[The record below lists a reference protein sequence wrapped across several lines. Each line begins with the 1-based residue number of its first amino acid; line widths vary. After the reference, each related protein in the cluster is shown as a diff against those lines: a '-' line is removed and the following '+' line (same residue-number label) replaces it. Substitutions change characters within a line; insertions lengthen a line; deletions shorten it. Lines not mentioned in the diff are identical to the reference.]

1 MDIQNFKGKSTLL
14 TNFYIKFPHF
24 NYQQFI
30 NDNELPF
37 KNEEE
42 CIQYILD
49 NEDDYKLQEKVFLQ
63 KHKLINYFNIFV
75 GICINYGY
83 SELINFDKYHI
94 HNLKN
99 EDLQNY
105 DDKFTYVLVDVNN
118 LNDGINNEYK
128 NKIILYVN
136 TDINDNYLR
145 LIEKYNIKH
154 FIVKHALLKHSLL
167 TMITDYKVIMEDN
180 DFDKCFY
187 EIYNHKKKYELIPEK
202 INVYRLG
209 SCRTNYLIDKYDI
222 NTIDSRISGNFTHTT
237 KEVIQQIKML
247 TNEINIDECEY
258 PNCFTQYRSQQDYY
272 KSIYNDADVILVE
285 ISSTKEAIDNKDF
298 YYNTVELNMHY
309 KPEGMPNNRFVYPT
323 KMKDATMQDIKNDI
337 SILKSTINKPI
348 IFQGHINMNFVNDTS
363 KISNREVID
372 QSISNELNLTYEN
385 IFGDDKDKVCTKT
398 EDGSIDV
405 NHITEY
411 AYNELYN
418 NFVKIL
424 KENNF
429 NTRHQTQFND
439 FCDVDIEISVK
450 SDESTLKLMI
460 NGSEY
465 VENIVPNI
473 LNKIHIHLQNIN
485 KIDVKYLSQVSFIS
499 FKYRKENEK
508 IEQLYLSANLYKY
521 KDDKRIHLCHKLNDY
536 KDIYKP
542 CFFYGIAKEQDIDAI
557 LNHKGKKYVI
567 FSGGDIDLLYHINKN
582 TQYTNTRWNFLKKL
596 HNLDEIYYIPRSEFM
611 INDMKLLNYK
621 YTYYPFYGD
630 AYSTYDIKPKGNKIY
645 FYTYPD
651 YQKYLYGHSVVEE
664 IKKRKP
670 EYEFILLTHNNAYLQ
685 NKEFCDEN
693 NISTCESNDEL
704 IKKYQQCFI
713 AIRLTNHD
721 GIANSVLELGSLGI
735 KTIYNDIKCPAS
747 LTYNSIDDVI
757 NHIENERKTIGTID
771 DKLIENVKKFIT
783 PDENIYYT
791 GFYE

>member
-1 MDIQNFKGKSTLL
+1 MDIQDFKGKSPLL
-14 TNFYIKFPHF
+14 TSFYTKFPHF

-30 NDNELPF
+30 DDNELPF

-75 GICINYGY
+75 GICINYVY
-83 SELINFDKYHI
+83 SELINFDKYHVN
-94 HNLKN
+94 NLKN
-99 EDLQNY
+99 EDLKNY
-105 DDKFTYVLVDVNN
+105 NDKFTYLLVDARN

-128 NKIILYVN
+128 SKIILYVN
-136 TDINDNYLR
+136 SDVDDKCKC
-145 LIEKYNIKH
+145 LIEKYNIKN
-154 FIVKHALLKHSLL
+154 FIVKNTVLKHSLL

-187 EIYNHKKKYELIPEK
+187 EIYNYKKKYELIPEK
-202 INVYRLG
+202 EF
-209 SCRTNYLIDKYDI
+209 DDI
-222 NTIDSRISGNFTHTT
+222 
-237 KEVIQQIKML
+237 
-247 TNEINIDECEY
+247 
-258 PNCFTQYRSQQDYY
+258 
-272 KSIYNDADVILVE
+272 
-285 ISSTKEAIDNKDF
+285 
-298 YYNTVELNMHY
+298 
-309 KPEGMPNNRFVYPT
+309 
-323 KMKDATMQDIKNDI
+323 
-337 SILKSTINKPI
+337 
-348 IFQGHINMNFVNDTS
+348 
-363 KISNREVID
+363 
-372 QSISNELNLTYEN
+372 
-385 IFGDDKDKVCTKT
+385 
-398 EDGSIDV
+398 
-405 NHITEY
+405 
-411 AYNELYN
+411 
-418 NFVKIL
+418 
-424 KENNF
+424 
-429 NTRHQTQFND
+429 
-439 FCDVDIEISVK
+439 CDVDIEISVK
-450 SDESTLKLMI
+450 SDEGTLKLMI

-465 VENIVPNI
+465 AENIVPNE
-473 LNKIHIHLQNIN
+473 LNKVHIHLQNIN

-508 IEQLYLSANLYKY
+508 IEQLYLSVNLYKY
-521 KDDKRIHLCHKLNDY
+521 KNDKRIHSCHKLNDY

-582 TQYTNTRWNFLKKL
+582 TAYTNTRWNFVKKL

-651 YQKYLYGHSVVEE
+651 YQKYLYGHSIVEE

-670 EYEFILLTHNNAYLQ
+670 EYEFIQLTHDNAYLQ
-685 NKEFCDEN
+685 NKEFCDAN

-704 IKKYQQCFI
+704 IEKYQQCFI

-735 KTIYNDIKCPAS
+735 KTIYNDSKCPAA

-757 NHIENERKTIGTID
+757 NHIENEKKTIGTIA
-771 DKLIENVKKFIT
+771 DKLIENVKIFIT

>member
-154 FIVKHALLKHSLL
+154 FIVKHALKHSLL

-187 EIYNHKKKYELIPEK
+187 EIYNHKKKYELIP
-202 INVYRLG
+202 
-209 SCRTNYLIDKYDI
+209 
-222 NTIDSRISGNFTHTT
+222 
-237 KEVIQQIKML
+237 
-247 TNEINIDECEY
+247 
-258 PNCFTQYRSQQDYY
+258 
-272 KSIYNDADVILVE
+272 
-285 ISSTKEAIDNKDF
+285 
-298 YYNTVELNMHY
+298 
-309 KPEGMPNNRFVYPT
+309 
-323 KMKDATMQDIKNDI
+323 
-337 SILKSTINKPI
+337 
-348 IFQGHINMNFVNDTS
+348 
-363 KISNREVID
+363 
-372 QSISNELNLTYEN
+372 
-385 IFGDDKDKVCTKT
+385 
-398 EDGSIDV
+398 
-405 NHITEY
+405 
-411 AYNELYN
+411 
-418 NFVKIL
+418 
-424 KENNF
+424 ENNF

-508 IEQLYLSANLYKY
+508 IEQLYISANLYKY